1 MKPLKHFQKLLQI
14 ILCVIVTIP
23 IFNRCFATPQ
33 LNQQDPCVIYSTKC
47 TDKFYE
53 KRDKM
58 QFKFGLAPF
67 YQQTHYARN
76 GHGKK
81 VPLAEM
87 NGKWN
92 MLAPFF
98 DISKMT
104 PEAFTST
111 RYPHLYNS
119 QQNLTINGTDY
130 SLESNY
136 DPEALF
142 PTPPEGETSSMSSM
156 KSLVS
161 FNARKCDYE
170 KMGLRGKIG
179 FELGCGFGI
188 NVKTGVVD
196 YKYTGTLNAKQQ
208 SDQTFQPA
216 YGFYKALLSDPA
228 STGIFDDL
236 PIDVKEVR
244 TTTFEDTHVELY
256 FQAPFDFKDA
266 GETVV
271 IFAPYFSI
279 GGWLPTGEQK
289 DYKKFYSLPTGN
301 NGHYCLT
308 IEGSLNFDF
317 PGTIQLSVGG
327 GAVVSDTHEYTVFR
341 FPTNIYQE
349 GFYPWTTKVEE
360 RPGTVW
366 YFNSSFKAENFIYDL
381 SFYFDYVYTYHEKDD
396 VSIKEPSSGVNSTS
410 RKDAFELQKSNYLD
424 QTIWRDQQFNA
435 GLSYRI
441 ASQLA
446 LGCAIQA
453 HISGTRVFKATTE
466 MAYIDFTF

>member
-14 ILCVIVTIP
+14 VLCIIVTIS
-23 IFNRCFATPQ
+23 IFDRCFTTPQ
-33 LNQQDPCVIYSTKC
+33 LNQQDPCVIYSAKC

-76 GHGKK
+76 GHGGK

-98 DISKMT
+98 DINKMT
-104 PEAFTST
+104 PEAFNQAN
-111 RYPHLYNS
+111 YPHLYNS
-119 QQNLTINGTDY
+119 KQNLLINGTDY
-130 SLESNY
+130 SLETNY
-136 DPEALF
+136 DPGASLAT
-142 PTPPEGETSSMSSM
+142 TPVGETSPM
-156 KSLVS
+156 KTLVS
-161 FNARKCDYE
+161 FNSRKCDYE
-170 KMGLRGKIG
+170 KLGLRGKIG

-188 NVKTGVVD
+188 NVKTGIVD
-196 YKYTGTLNAKQQ
+196 YKYTGTVSAKQQ
-208 SDQTFQPA
+208 SDQTVQPA
-216 YGFYKALLSDPA
+216 YGLYNALLSDP
-228 STGIFDDL
+228 SSSGIFEDL
-236 PIDVKEVR
+236 PIDVEEVR

-256 FQAPFDFKDA
+256 FQAPFDFKDD

-271 IFAPYFSI
+271 TFAPYFSI

-327 GAVVSDTHEYTVFR
+327 GAVVSDTREYTVFR
-341 FPTNIYQE
+341 FPTNVYQE
-349 GFYPWTTKVEE
+349 GFYPWTTKIEE
-360 RPGTVW
+360 SPGTVW
-366 YFNSSFKAENFIYDL
+366 YFNSSFKAENFISDL

-396 VSIKEPSSGVNSTS
+396 ISIEEPSSGVNSAS
-410 RKDAFELQKSNYLD
+410 RKAAFEAMSSEYSNR
-424 QTIWRDQQFNA
+424 TIWKDQQVNA

-441 ASQLA
+441 ARQLA

-453 HISGTRVFKATTE
+453 HISGVRVFKATTE
-466 MAYIDFTF
+466 MAYIDLTF